1 MKIAAV
7 LPAYNEAD
15 RIRNVIRAV
24 RRAPHV
30 DEIVVVNDCST
41 DNTAEVVSRI
51 PGITLVNMPVN
62 VGKGGAMVAGAGATE
77 ADILLF
83 LDADL
88 INLKPEH
95 IEALIAPVRTRR
107 YDMAVGK
114 FTGGRK
120 ITDLAQKVAP
130 NLTGQRV
137 IRRDIFEQI
146 PNVGATRYGVEM
158 AITRFCRTYGYK
170 TATVEMPG
178 VTHPMKTEK
187 IGFVRGWFSR
197 MVMYTEILRIKL
209 NPRKPVRTG
218 RDKALPALIRR
229 FAASQRRNGNQNSVQ
244 YWLYKQERRWKRRR
258 SERMQSSSR
267 DRWSRR

>member
-1 MKIAAV
+1 MKIAAI

-41 DNTAEVVSRI
+41 DNTADVVSRI
-51 PGITLVNMPVN
+51 PGITLVSMPVN
-62 VGKGGAMVAGAGATE
+62 VGKGGAMVAGAGSTD
-77 ADILLF
+77 ADVLLF

-95 IEALIAPVRTRR
+95 VEALISPVRTRR
-107 YDMAVGK
+107 YDMAVGQ
-114 FTGGRK
+114 FTGGRRM
-120 ITDLAQKVAP
+120 TDLAQKVAP

-146 PNVGATRYGVEM
+146 PHVGASRYGVEM
-158 AITRFCRTYGYK
+158 CITRFCRTYGYK
-170 TATVEMPG
+170 TATVELAG

-187 IGFVRGWFSR
+187 IGFVRGWYSR
-197 MVMYTEILRIKL
+197 MVMYSEILRIKL

-218 RDKALPALIRR
+218 RDKAIPALIRR
-229 FAASQRRNGNQNSVQ
+229 FAASQRSKGHQNSVQ
-244 YWLYKQERRWKRRR
+244 YWLYKQERRWSKKRTEGPRPRR
-258 SERMQSSSR
+258 SER
-267 DRWSRR
+267 WTRR